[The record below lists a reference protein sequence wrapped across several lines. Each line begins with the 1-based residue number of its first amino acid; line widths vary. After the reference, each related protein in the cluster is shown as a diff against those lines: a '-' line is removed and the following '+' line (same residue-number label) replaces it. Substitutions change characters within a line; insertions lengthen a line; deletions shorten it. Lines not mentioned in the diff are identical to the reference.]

1 MKQVRKTSE
10 ERSPLY
16 AIDRNRIRGGLRQLR
31 KRAGLSAKDVMEA
44 TSVNSMQAVYRW
56 ERDSYQE
63 EYQALPS
70 LEDLCCLSRL
80 YGVSIHDI
88 LMGGAA

>member
-1 MKQVRKTSE
+1 
-10 ERSPLY
+10 
-16 AIDRNRIRGGLRQLR
+16 
-31 KRAGLSAKDVMEA
+31 MEA
-44 TSVNSMQAVYRW
+44 TSVNSVQAVYRW